1 MRALGIL
8 LLASAASM
16 ARAEP
21 LYVIEH
27 LVVGVNSAPEGTG
40 ERIASIRS
48 GDRVEELERMGEES
62 RIRLGNGT
70 EGWVRSSYLSSAVP
84 LRRQLAERTSEIE
97 SLRAELAA
105 ARSEAQA
112 ARVAAAV
119 TPAPPADP
127 PAAEP
132 AAEPAAVPERQ
143 LFPRPPASDGP
154 GWLMVAVACVLGLA
168 AGFAVGWRV
177 LDHRIRRKY
186 GGLRIY

>member
-1 MRALGIL
+1 MRALAIL
-8 LLASAASM
+8 LLVTAASV

-48 GDRVEELERMGEES
+48 GDRVEELERLGEES

-70 EGWVRSSYLSSAVP
+70 EGWVRSSYLSSEVP
-84 LRRQLAERTSEIE
+84 LKRQLAERTREVE
-97 SLRAELAA
+97 SLRADLAS
-105 ARSEAQA
+105 ARSEARA

-119 TPAPPADP
+119 SPPAPPDP
-127 PAAEP
+127 APAAEMP
-132 AAEPAAVPERQ
+132 LPDRQ
-143 LFPRPPASDGP
+143 LFPRPPPSEGP
-154 GWLMVAVACVLGLA
+154 SWLAVAVACLLGLG
-168 AGFAVGWRV
+168 AGFALGWRV
-177 LDHRIRRKY
+177 LDQRIRRKY

>member
-1 MRALGIL
+1 MRALAIL
-8 LLASAASM
+8 ILAAAPV
-16 ARAEP
+16 AGAEQ

-27 LVVGVNSAPEGTG
+27 LVVGVNSLPEGTG

-48 GDRVEELERMGEES
+48 GDRVEELERLGEES

-70 EGWVRSSYLSSAVP
+70 EGWVRSSYLSGEVP
-84 LRRQLAERTSEIE
+84 LRRQLAERAREVE
-97 SLRAELAA
+97 SLRADLAA

-119 TPAPPADP
+119 SPPAQPDP
-127 PAAEP
+127 APAAEP
-132 AAEPAAVPERQ
+132 AVPERQ

-154 GWLMVAVACVLGLA
+154 SWLVVAAGCLLGLG
-168 AGFAVGWRV
+168 AGFALGWRV
-177 LDHRIRRKY
+177 LDQRIRRKY